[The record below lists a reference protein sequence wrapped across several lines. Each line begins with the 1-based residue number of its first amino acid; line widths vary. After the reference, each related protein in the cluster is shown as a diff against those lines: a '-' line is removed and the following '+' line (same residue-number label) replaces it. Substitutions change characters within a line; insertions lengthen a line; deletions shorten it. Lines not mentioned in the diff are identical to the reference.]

1 MQGLVN
7 LVTQIAAALGIL
19 FSPACYLGAI
29 WCFIHSGWAF
39 KRQSEPDNPYR
50 GRPWVPWVS
59 LLMCGVLA
67 SFDVF
72 LTKVNVSLGSDVH
85 VGLSNLT
92 SYTPVDAPADWL
104 GAGPGETIMNV
115 VVLFKSFFQTF
126 GAMAA
131 LTAAFAFRST
141 LIGQTNRSRLGCGI
155 QFLFGMALIN
165 VVLISAWLVALMQ
178 T

>member
-7 LVTQIAAALGIL
+7 FASQIGLVFSFL

-29 WCFIHSGWAF
+29 ACFIHSGWAF
-39 KRQSEPDNPYR
+39 WQQAQPGNPYR

-59 LLMCGVLA
+59 LVMCGLFA

-72 LTKVNVSLGSDVH
+72 LTKVNISAGSDVR

-92 SYTPVDAPADWL
+92 SYTPVDAPADLL
-104 GAGPGETIMNV
+104 GAGPNETVMNV
-115 VVLFKSFFQTF
+115 ILLFKGFFQAF

-131 LTAAFAFRST
+131 LVAAFAWRAS
-141 LIGQTNRSRLGCGI
+141 IVGRTNRSRLGCGV
-155 QFLFGMALIN
+155 QFGFGVALIN
-165 VVLISAWLVALMQ
+165 VEKIGAWIVKAFQ